1 MVLSIV
7 NSSVYFKLLWGEE
20 WFITIFTRKSVF
32 THMNSLFM
40 LYHLSLSC
48 VTFTT
53 SCTQE
58 TFSRM
63 NTHMNLQLIFS
74 YECLFTNISN
84 MWFDAKMYFFCVD
97 LTFSSSWFCVHTN
110 CTGNFSFGSSEFS
123 SISNIIYI
131 ISETKV
137 NSKYNQ
143 IISIISI

>member
-1 MVLSIV
+1 MKSFDVDFQVMESKKKSVADIAFIWFLSIV

-74 YECLFTNISN
+74 YECLLTNISN
-84 MWFDAKMYFFCVD
+84 MWFDVLFCVN
-97 LTFSSSWFCVHTN
+97 LTFSSWGICVHTN
-110 CTGNFSFGSSEFS
+110 CTENFSFGSSEFS
-123 SISNIIYI
+123 SISNII
-131 ISETKV
+131 
-137 NSKYNQ
+137 
-143 IISIISI
+143 